1 MKDFISSKLLIFPP
15 SLIMYYTAD
24 VDVMV
29 LNSRVSVLVSVK
41 VGTMIECRRIAE
53 QLKLLCAMLVDM

>member
-1 MKDFISSKLLIFPP
+1 
-15 SLIMYYTAD
+15 MYYAAD

>member
-15 SLIMYYTAD
+15 SLIMYHAAD

>member
-15 SLIMYYTAD
+15 SLIMYYAAD

>member
-15 SLIMYYTAD
+15 SLIMYYAAD
-24 VDVMV
+24 VDAMV